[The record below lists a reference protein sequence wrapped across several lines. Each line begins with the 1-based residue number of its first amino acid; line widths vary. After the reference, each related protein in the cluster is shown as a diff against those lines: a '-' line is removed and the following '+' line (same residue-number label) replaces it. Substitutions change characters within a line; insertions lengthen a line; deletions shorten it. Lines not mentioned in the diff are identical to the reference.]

1 MIFSAILLL
10 SVQAAAP
17 PPPTIYLASH
27 LPPDIV
33 ARLQQVAEPPRPRQ
47 PIQTL
52 VSPDDYPAGATGR
65 GIVGINLLVSK
76 QGQAIL
82 CDITQSGG
90 SALLDTMTCQL
101 LKRRARF
108 TPALDRNGKPSIGQ
122 VAVQVDWDK
131 VFKATR
137 VVRMH

>member
-1 MIFSAILLL
+1 MIASAILLL
-10 SVQAAAP
+10 SMQAAT
-17 PPPTIYLASH
+17 PPPTVYLASH
-27 LPPDIV
+27 LPPDMV
-33 ARLQQVAEPPRPRQ
+33 AQLQQVAQPPRPRQ
-47 PIQTL
+47 PIETL
-52 VSPDDYPAGATGR
+52 VSPDDYPAGASGR
-65 GIVGINLLVSK
+65 GTVGITLLVSK

-108 TPALDRNGKPSIGQ
+108 TPAVDRKGNPSIGE

-131 VFKATR
+131 VFKTTR
-137 VVRMH
+137 VVRVH